1 MEDEVLEVKKCWGKV
16 CRVDSR
22 MHRDRARA
30 DWYWETKRILKRG
43 SQDPFYYKEGNHSAH
58 KHYLKQRE
66 E

>member
-1 MEDEVLEVKKCWGKV
+1 MKNIDDDFEKIKNKKLKF
-16 CRVDSR
+16 
-22 MHRDRARA
+22 
-30 DWYWETKRILKRG
+30 LKRG